1 MSTDLY
7 IIMKNK
13 AKIASLSI
21 SSNGEKFAIF
31 DNKRNV
37 NLFKYST
44 GRILSTFD
52 ESVESY
58 DPTKLK
64 MVDDSLIST
73 DALPV
78 IDSFEYGKRC
88 AVEAEMDDSN
98 LFLGGDTTNKAVLAK
113 SQQLLRMEFSNEE
126 GNRLL
131 LVPSVSGLVVF
142 DTETKK
148 RVKTIGTDD
157 ANQIRILGVCIGD
170 SNFQLDQQAILAK
183 DPSASNLAINH
194 DDKGKLDPLIVA
206 YCWNK
211 KRVYLFSN
219 YEASLV
225 ERDIL
230 NEPPEDDLVGNMDE
244 GPVKLASAAILRTT
258 MGDIKIKL
266 FPEVTPK
273 TVENF
278 VTHARNGYYDN
289 VIFHR
294 VIKGFMVQT
303 GDPLGDGTGGES
315 IWGGEFD
322 CEINT
327 KLLRHD
333 RPFTLSMANAGP
345 NTNGSQFFI
354 TTVPT
359 PWLDSKHTVFGRVT
373 VGMDVVTSIENSKV
387 DSDTDRP
394 LEEMSIISIDV
405 EGDLN

>member
-1 MSTDLY
+1 
-7 IIMKNK
+7 MKNK

-52 ESVESY
+52 ESIESY

-64 MVDDSLIST
+64 MVDDLLFST

-98 LFLGGDTTNKAVLAK
+98 LFLGGDTTNEAVLAK

-157 ANQIRILGVCIGD
+157 ANQIRILGVCVGD

-183 DPSASNLAINH
+183 DPSASNLVINH
-194 DDKGKLDPLIVA
+194 DDKGKLDPFIAA

-244 GPVKLASAAILRTT
+244 GPAKLASAAILRTT

-315 IWGGEFD
+315 IWGGEFN